1 MPGCSQIGVSSHP
14 TEPDS
19 NLILAHATIWPAV
32 ASRASSQ
39 GASARPNTRPNG
51 GEIGRISLVPVAPG
65 PVSLPAHDVLQ
76 PSYCS
81 TFKPEFQSETY
92 TSPSV
97 VTKIS
102 AAFAASAT
110 LGRGSI
116 SFLGVGG
123 TQ

>member
-1 MPGCSQIGVSSHP
+1 MITDVPPAGLGVTAFLRHDRRTMPNSYVANRGCL
-14 TEPDS
+14 E
-19 NLILAHATIWPAV
+19 A
-32 ASRASSQ
+32 
-39 GASARPNTRPNG
+39 
-51 GEIGRISLVPVAPG
+51 GRISLLPVPPG
-65 PVSLPAHDVLQ
+65 PVSLPSHDVLQ